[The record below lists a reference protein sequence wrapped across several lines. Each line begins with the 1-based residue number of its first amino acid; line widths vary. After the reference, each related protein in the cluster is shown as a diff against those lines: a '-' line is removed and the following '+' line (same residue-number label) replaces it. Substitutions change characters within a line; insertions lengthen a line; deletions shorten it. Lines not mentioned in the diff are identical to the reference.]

1 MEQEGQG
8 AAATVALP
16 KVLSTHD
23 ALLKE
28 PSSSFSFSSFSSLF
42 HMDKLKLRLHVFENS
57 HGRKSSITKWM

>member
-8 AAATVALP
+8 KAAMVELP

-42 HMDKLKLRLHVFENS
+42 HMDKLKLRLKHVA
-57 HGRKSSITKWM
+57 